1 MVYLIYNP
9 LACGGHGEERKN
21 SALEA
26 IKHIYTDIKE
36 VVFTQ
41 ADLSFFKQLSKDDIL
56 ILIGGDGTLNTFVN
70 LYKDYATRNKCY
82 LYKGGSGN
90 DFLRD
95 VESNETLT
103 LINPYLDNIPYV
115 VTNGTKKYFMNN
127 VGFGLDGETCVIAD
141 KKKAK
146 GQNKVNYSNIA
157 VSLLLAKYKKRNARV
172 IVDGKEYTFKNV
184 WVAST
189 MNGRY
194 YGGGMK
200 SAPDQKRTSKTLTLV
215 VIHGWSRI
223 SILFKFSKI
232 FKGTH
237 IKYKKNVNLFEGKH
251 IQVFFDIPCG
261 LQYDGESVIKT
272 EHYAAYKD

>member
-9 LACGGHGEERKN
+9 LACGGNGEERKN
-21 SALEA
+21 HALEE
-26 IKHIYTDIKE
+26 IQHIYPNIKE

-41 ADLSFFKQLSKDDIL
+41 TDINFFKNLLKDDIL
-56 ILIGGDGTLNTFVN
+56 ILVGGDGTLNTFVN

-115 VTNGTKKYFMNN
+115 VTNGTKKFFMNN

-141 KKKAK
+141 RKKAK
-146 GQNKVNYSNIA
+146 GKLKVNYSNIA
-157 VSLLLAKYKKRNARV
+157 ISLLLAKYKKRNARV
-172 IVDGKEYTFKNV
+172 IVDGKEYIFKNV
-184 WVAST
+184 WIAST
-189 MNGRY
+189 MNGRF

-200 SAPDQKRTSKTLTLV
+200 SAPNQKRTSNTLTLI
-215 VIHGWSRI
+215 VIHGWSRL

-237 IKYKKNVNLFEGKH
+237 IKYKRNVTLLEGKN
-251 IQVFFDIPCG
+251 IKVFFDIPCG
-261 LQYDGESVIKT
+261 LQYDGESVIKSD
-272 EHYAAYKD
+272 HYSAYKE